1 MWLFAQISLL
11 VLVVVSA
18 VKENTLRLE
27 WCDLYGTVDVPKTNK
42 TTLLFHK
49 LTTQFEKDL
58 YKDLSCLLKPDTFVV
73 LSPNKSQD
81 QEGKLIVTEN
91 HGSPCESIVEY
102 IKVRR
107 SAQVSRFAA
116 ILQSSSE
123 CDIEQTSVVLKD
135 LKTSERLSFWKIV
148 PCTNCT
154 YTTAA
159 RTTFNGHP
167 ILIVSLPTLFSFR
180 LIPHMESV
188 HMLANELMGL
198 PVAPDTVKG
207 LYVNI
212 AEHTTSVVDFKRFT
226 NWEKGSHIAALVT
239 LIFMFFVVAMFVC
252 CCALTQ
258 SALIIEDYNHRDE
271 MHLMWRLQEN
281 DQPNA
286 PPPQASSGDVDNLS
300 IRSEATQ
307 GSAELGESVGCNST

>member
-91 HGSPCESIVEY
+91 H
-102 IKVRR
+102 
-107 SAQVSRFAA
+107 
-116 ILQSSSE
+116 
-123 CDIEQTSVVLKD
+123 D

-212 AEHTTSVVDFKRFT
+212 AEHTTSVVDFKRPYRFT

-307 GSAELGESVGCNST
+307 GSAELGESEQALL

>member
-91 HGSPCESIVEY
+91 H
-102 IKVRR
+102 
-107 SAQVSRFAA
+107 
-116 ILQSSSE
+116 
-123 CDIEQTSVVLKD
+123 D

-307 GSAELGESVGCNST
+307 GSAELGESEQALL